1 MNVGQVKAM
10 ALKLMDEYSLSGI
23 LEGGQLTLD
32 YTLKFNTFIDLAQ
45 NEISD
50 HVGIYA
56 VQTID
61 TQVDV
66 PAKQSNGYNYYDLN
80 PDVKDF
86 RYVIYN
92 DDPYQ
97 FDPNSYEVINGQF
110 KISNGYSPATF
121 DLHYFKYPTLID
133 DDTTDDTD
141 LEVDLYT
148 QYAIPYY
155 LAGMCGASASED
167 TQLSDKLLTVW
178 ATKLN
183 AMTKR
188 EIRAPRRTRDSVRW

>member
-1 MNVGQVKAM
+1 MDIATIKNM
-10 ALKLMDEYSLSGI
+10 SLKLMDEYSLSGI

-32 YTLKFNTFIDLAQ
+32 YTLKMNTLIDFAQ

-56 VQTID
+56 IQTID
-61 TQVDV
+61 TTTDI
-66 PAKQSNGYNYYDLN
+66 PTKTSNGYNFYDL
-80 PDVKDF
+80 PTDLKDF
-86 RYVIYN
+86 RYVVQDNY
-92 DDPYQ
+92 PYPL
-97 FDPNSYEVINGQF
+97 DPNSYEVINGQF
-110 KISNGYSPATF
+110 KISTGFTNTSF
-121 DLHYFKYPTLID
+121 EIHYYKYPDPII
-133 DDTTDDTD
+133 DTTPDTQL
-141 LEVDLYT
+141 LEVDPYT

-155 LAGMCGASASED
+155 VAGMCGASASED